1 MPAFGED
8 HSIMDSYMRNRRECD
23 GMRLLNIIVCAAC
36 ASMAKSLRLRTEK
49 IGRERMVLAAPH
61 ERFLA

>member
-1 MPAFGED
+1 
-8 HSIMDSYMRNRRECD
+8 MDSYMRNRRESD